1 MRLDDLRI
9 RLRPRGH
16 REALD
21 LGLALL
27 QANWRAVYAAWL
39 AITLPVFL
47 LLNLLLVEHL
57 LLAAIL
63 FWWLKPLYDRALLFV
78 LGRALFGDTPGP
90 GALLRALPDLLRNT
104 GLFGQLTWARLSP
117 YRSLVLPIL
126 QLEGL
131 RGRARRERIRLLVR
145 RAGGHAFWLLFLCV
159 NVETLFTLSQYVAV
173 VMFLPD
179 GIDTDFLR
187 LVLAGDPPWW
197 LGLLGNLFYYL
208 AMSAVE
214 PWYVASGFMLYLNRR
229 NELEAWDVEL
239 RLRRLAR
246 RLAAPAGAALLCLTL
261 FVAPG
266 TARIANAAERLPPDE
281 APRIIAEVL
290 ADEDFSGRETITV
303 WVPKDWSWQW
313 GNSEDEKQ
321 RAMFPGLPL
330 LLADGMKL
338 VLVALVLWGLF
349 LIYRYRERLG
359 LERPPVPAPAAAAP
373 DADSQPIP
381 DPESLPADVPARAR
395 ELWQAGEARTALG
408 LLYRA
413 ALSRLANDAGVPLHD
428 AMTEGDVLATA
439 ARSPLPRETLDG
451 LRALTRAWQ
460 RIAWAHR
467 APDAAEAERLI
478 ADWSR
483 HFDRLSAGNAASEGT
498 AA

>member
-1 MRLDDLRI
+1 LRLEDLRI

-27 QANWRAVYAAWL
+27 QADWRAVYTAWL
-39 AITLPVFL
+39 AITLPLFL

-57 LLAAIL
+57 TLAAFL
-63 FWWLKPLYDRALLFV
+63 FWWLKPLYDRVLLFV
-78 LGRALFGDTPGP
+78 LGRTLFGDTPNL
-90 GALLRALPDLLRNT
+90 GALLRALPNLVRHT

-131 RGRARRERIRLLVR
+131 RGRARRERARLLVR

-159 NVETLFTLSQYVAV
+159 NVEMLFTLSQYAAV

-179 GIDTDFLR
+179 GLDTDFLQ
-187 LVLAGDPPWW
+187 LVFTEDPPWW

-246 RLAAPAGAALLCLTL
+246 RLAAPAATAMLCLAL

-266 TARIANAAERLPPDE
+266 TMRIANAAEPLPPDE
-281 APRIIAEVL
+281 APRVIAEVL
-290 ADEDFSGRETITV
+290 ADEAFSGEETITV

-313 GNSEDEKQ
+313 GDPEDEEAQ
-321 RAMFPGLPL
+321 AMFPGLPL

-338 VLVALVLWGLF
+338 VLVALALWGLF

-359 LERPPVPAPAAAAP
+359 LERPPAPVPAATP
-373 DADSQPIP
+373 DIDSQPIP

-395 ELWQAGEARTALG
+395 ELWRAGEARAAFG

-413 ALSRLANDAGVPLHD
+413 ALSRLANDADLPLHE
-428 AMTEGDVLATA
+428 AMTEGDVLAAA
-439 ARSPLPRETLDG
+439 ARSPLPRETIDG

-467 APDAAEAERLI
+467 APDAQEAERLI

-483 HFDRLSAGNAASEGT
+483 HFDHLSTVHPTREADTE
-498 AA
+498 